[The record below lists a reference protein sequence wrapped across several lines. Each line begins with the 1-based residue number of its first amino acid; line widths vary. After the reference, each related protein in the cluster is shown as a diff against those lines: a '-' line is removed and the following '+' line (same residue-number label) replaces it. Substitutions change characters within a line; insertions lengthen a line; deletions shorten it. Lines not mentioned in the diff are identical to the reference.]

1 MRYAPVLLATFE
13 YDKYVRCHFH
23 GYSPAIVMV
32 YAMPFSWLRPM
43 ELVTLPVRYTGASC
57 ISIKHQHDDAPTISL
72 VAVV

>member
-43 ELVTLPVRYTGASC
+43 ELVTLPIDYTAASASTHQA
-57 ISIKHQHDDAPTISL
+57 SIRRTDNIH
-72 VAVV
+72 